1 MKNNSHIMAILLSE
15 VEAETTRKQLEEE
28 AAVANVTRTR
38 QAAEALSKRTDGTGL
53 NLLPFA
59 FAFHWQFPSANSI
72 LTEVLRSD
80 TDLHFA
86 NCAKRLDGRG
96 FNQLFVKYNNVNTSA
111 RQ

>member
-53 NLLPFA
+53 NLLPL
-59 FAFHWQFPSANSI
+59 PSIGSSSQ
-72 LTEVLRSD
+72 LTL
-80 TDLHFA
+80 
-86 NCAKRLDGRG
+86 
-96 FNQLFVKYNNVNTSA
+96 Y
-111 RQ
+111 